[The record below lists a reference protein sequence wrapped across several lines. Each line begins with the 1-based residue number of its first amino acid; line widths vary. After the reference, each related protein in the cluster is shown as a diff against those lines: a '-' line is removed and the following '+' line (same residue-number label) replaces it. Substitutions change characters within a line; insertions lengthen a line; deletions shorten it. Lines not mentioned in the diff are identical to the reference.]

1 MTDLA
6 KKARQSMGDRMLFQ
20 RAAAYILSGNGVHIW
35 EAYRDCRK
43 IGREP
48 PPWVANVLA
57 SPTLPIGYPVL
68 GHHLH

>member
-6 KKARQSMGDRMLFQ
+6 KKALQVMGNQMLFQ
-20 RAAAYILSGNGVHIW
+20 RAAAYVLSNNGIHIW

-48 PPWVANVLA
+48 PPWVAKCGFVST
-57 SPTLPIGYPVL
+57 SPTFSIG
-68 GHHLH
+68 H